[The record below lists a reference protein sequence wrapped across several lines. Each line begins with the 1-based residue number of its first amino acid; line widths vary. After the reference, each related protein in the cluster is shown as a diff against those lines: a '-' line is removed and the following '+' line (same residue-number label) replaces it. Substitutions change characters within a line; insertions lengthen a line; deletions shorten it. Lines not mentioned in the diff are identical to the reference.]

1 MRYLE
6 GQRNLMR
13 ATDLAWA
20 VEASLGD
27 HSSRR
32 VRRHTSRTSRIR
44 KMDALR
50 GSALASI
57 LKNLAMALTV
67 HFEMSLAEGC
77 NV

>member
-6 GQRNLMR
+6 GQRNHLQ
-13 ATDLAWA
+13 
-20 VEASLGD
+20 
-27 HSSRR
+27 
-32 VRRHTSRTSRIR
+32 RHTSRTSRIR

-50 GSALASI
+50 GSKLVSI
-57 LKNLAMALTV
+57 LRNLAMALAV